1 MLVLQAQP
9 QRFSTIVIQGKQ
21 IEIVIRSAVQ
31 HPPSVVNRGVN
42 KRVNRAAIF
51 GLHVKYAISE
61 SDVRVVAKKH
71 DAMITWLGPVL
82 AAGCRVE
89 YAGSDLGGTR
99 PEYFPE
105 HLTGGVSL
113 AIITL
118 QP

>member
-9 QRFSTIVIQGKQ
+9 QRFAPIVVQRKQ
-21 IEIVIRSAVQ
+21 IEIIIRSAVQ
-31 HPPSVVNRGVN
+31 HPSPVINRSVD
-42 KRVNRAAIF
+42 KRVNHAAIF

-71 DAMITWLGPVL
+71 DAMMTWLGPVL